1 VGDGRARADH
11 DRDRERFRPRVRMG
25 ENGRCVR
32 SSAFPESRLCARS
45 QLVSDL
51 RVHAREPFRLYAS
64 ACPRPDVDL
73 VLRGGSLA
81 PVGRQ

>member
-1 VGDGRARADH
+1 MRQ
-11 DRDRERFRPRVRMG
+11 M
-25 ENGRCVR
+25 
-32 SSAFPESRLCARS
+32 SAFSESGLCARS

-64 ACPRPDVDL
+64 ACPRPDANL

-81 PVGRQ
+81 RVGRQ